1 MKIAYFITQHGYG
14 HAVRSAQIIN
24 AMPSYIEVVI
34 ISAIEKDF
42 FNRSITRNYAYIK
55 KGFDVGCIQTD
66 SLNIDI
72 KRTLQA
78 YQKKYHK
85 NQETRRDETAFLKSK
100 AIDLVVTD
108 SASFPLV
115 LADSVNI
122 PGILLASFTWVEIY
136 RPYVKQYPDFTS
148 IINTM
153 AQEYARATLHLRPP
167 LCLDI
172 TYGKHTI
179 DVPLIAPKGRD
190 IKSKLISSIGISPS
204 KYVAML
210 YLGSYGLEV
219 SFDNLA
225 QYDDW
230 HFITFEPQP
239 FQPPNYTLLERE
251 LWRYED
257 VVASSDAVIG
267 KLGYGLLSTCMAAG
281 VPLLY
286 PGRTNFVE
294 HTALD
299 EAAQAWGGGI
309 SISDG
314 DFYALKLGAGLET
327 ATQEKPKTVSSDG
340 AQADA
345 QIIETLAIA
354 SCASPQVSPNPDTPF
369 KRTGY

>member
-24 AMPSYIEVVI
+24 ALPPYIEVVI
-34 ISAIEKDF
+34 ISAVEKDF
-42 FNRSITRNYAYIK
+42 FKRSITRSYAYKK
-55 KGFDVGCIQTD
+55 KGFDVGCVQTD

-72 KRTLQA
+72 KKTLQA
-78 YQKKYHK
+78 YQKRYRK
-85 NQETRRDETAFLKSK
+85 NQETLPDETAFLKSE

-115 LADSVNI
+115 LANSANI

-136 RPYVKQYPDFTS
+136 RPYVKQYPDFTP
-148 IINTM
+148 ILNTM
-153 AQEYARATLHLRPP
+153 AQEYAKATLHLRPP

-172 TYGKHTI
+172 AYGKYKI

-190 IKSKLISSIGISPS
+190 IKSKLIASIGIFPS
-204 KYVAML
+204 KYLAVL

-230 HFITFEPQP
+230 HFVTFEPP
-239 FQPPNYTLLERE
+239 PLEHPNYTLLERKS
-251 LWRYED
+251 WRYED

-281 VPLLY
+281 IPLLY
-286 PGRTNFVE
+286 PGRTHFVE

-299 EAAQAWGGGI
+299 EAAQTWGGGI
-309 SISDG
+309 SISDEN
-314 DFYALKLGAGLET
+314 FYGLNLGTGLEK
-327 ATQEKPKTVSSDG
+327 ATQEKPKIAPANG
-340 AQADA
+340 AQAA
-345 QIIETLAIA
+345 ARIIETLATGSWKA
-354 SCASPQVSPNPDTPF
+354 S
-369 KRTGY
+369 

>member
-24 AMPSYIEVVI
+24 ALPPYIDVVI
-34 ISAIEKDF
+34 ISAVEKDF
-42 FNRSITRNYAYIK
+42 FKRSITREYTYKK
-55 KGFDVGCIQTD
+55 KGFDVGCVQTD
-66 SLNIDI
+66 SLTVDV

-78 YQKKYHK
+78 CQKRYRK
-85 NQETRRDETAFLKSK
+85 NQEILRNETALLR
-100 AIDLVVTD
+100 AEGVGLVITD

-115 LADSVNI
+115 LADSLNI

-136 RPYVKQYPDFTS
+136 RPYVRQHPDFAS

-153 AQEYARATLHLRPP
+153 AQEYARATLHIRPP

-172 TYGKHTI
+172 AYGKQRI

-190 IKSKLISSIGISPS
+190 IKNKLIASIGIFPS
-204 KYVAML
+204 KYLAVL

-225 QYDDW
+225 QYDNW
-230 HFITFEPQP
+230 HFVTFEP
-239 FQPPNYTLLERE
+239 PPLENPHYTLLERE
-251 LWRYED
+251 SWRYED

-294 HTALD
+294 HTALN

-309 SISDG
+309 SIADE
-314 DFYALKLGAGLET
+314 DFYRLNLRAGLEK
-327 ATQEKPKTVSSDG
+327 AIQEKPKTVPSDG
-340 AQADA
+340 AQATA
-345 QIIETLAIA
+345 GIIATLA
-354 SCASPQVSPNPDTPF
+354 
-369 KRTGY
+369 TGSWEPS